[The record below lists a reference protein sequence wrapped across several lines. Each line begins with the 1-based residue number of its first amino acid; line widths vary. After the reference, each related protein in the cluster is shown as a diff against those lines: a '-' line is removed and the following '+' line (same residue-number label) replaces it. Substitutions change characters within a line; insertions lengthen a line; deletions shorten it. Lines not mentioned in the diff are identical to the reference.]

1 MNDTKNVGFTFLDK
15 GSAAAPFQAPPKP
28 GKEEEKH

>member
-15 GSAAAPFQAPPKP
+15 GSAAAPFLTHPTTGRTYA
-28 GKEEEKH
+28 GR